1 MARERQFE
9 EPEVLAAAAD
19 VFARHG
25 FQGTSLAM
33 LMEATG
39 LAKQSLYNCFG
50 DKRSLYLKAM
60 DDAVGRY
67 APVNRA
73 MATAPDGRAALTA
86 FFDHI
91 VSACVSPDPADRQ
104 CVVSAGLLEGVDDAA
119 IRGDLLSK
127 WGLSHEML
135 RAAIERGQKDGSIAN
150 PMPSAAL
157 ADVLVSLT
165 SGLRVTAQAEPG
177 AERLRQTAALVLS
190 LLDRPPPA

>member
-1 MARERQFE
+1 MARERQFDE
-9 EPEVLAAAAD
+9 TEALAAAAD

-33 LMEATG
+33 LLEATG

-50 DKRSLYLKAM
+50 DKRSLYLKAL

-67 APVNRA
+67 GPAQRLMNEAPN
-73 MATAPDGRAALTA
+73 GRAALAA
-86 FFDHI
+86 FFECI
-91 VSACVSPDPADRQ
+91 VSHCVSPNPADRQ

-127 WGLSHEML
+127 WNISHEML
-135 RAAIERGQKDGSIAN
+135 RAAVERGQKDGSIAN

-157 ADVLVSLT
+157 ADLLVSLT

-177 AERLRQTAALVLS
+177 AERLRQTAALTLS

>member
-9 EPEVLAAAAD
+9 ESEVLAAAAD

-33 LMEATG
+33 LLEATG

-50 DKRSLYLKAM
+50 DKRSLYLKAL

-67 APVNRA
+67 GLVQRLMDQAPN
-73 MATAPDGRAALTA
+73 GRAALTV
-86 FFDHI
+86 FFDRI
-91 VSACVSPDPADRQ
+91 VSFCVSPNPADRQ
-104 CVVSAGLLEGVDDAA
+104 CVVSAGLLESIDDAA

-127 WGLSHEML
+127 WSVSHEML
-135 RAAIERGQKDGSIAN
+135 RAAVERGQKDGSITN
-150 PMPSAAL
+150 SMPSAAL
-157 ADVLVSLT
+157 ADLLLSLT

-177 AERLRQTAALVLS
+177 AARLRQTAALVLS